1 MTTAAELTVESL
13 QTQLIERDQ
22 KILYLEEQLAW
33 FTRQIFGKK
42 SERLVDTDPEQ
53 LKFDG
58 FESEE
63 SAKAETKTIPSH
75 ERRTK
80 NRSREDTISLPDDLP
95 VETIVIGLPEEETI
109 CKETGVPLQ
118 KIGEEVS
125 HKLAD
130 LAVFI

>member
-53 LKFDG
+53 LKLDG

-63 SAKAETKTIPSH
+63 SQGICM
-75 ERRTK
+75 K
-80 NRSREDTISLPDDLP
+80 NHLTPNILS
-95 VETIVIGLPEEETI
+95 
-109 CKETGVPLQ
+109 K
-118 KIGEEVS
+118 
-125 HKLAD
+125 
-130 LAVFI
+130 